1 MGDVLGLIEKAQKD
15 FDEDE
20 ARELTQKVLK
30 AQFTLEDFRKQLG
43 QMKKL
48 GPMGTIMGMLPGMGK
63 MTAQVDP
70 KEMERE
76 LKRKEAILNSMTA
89 AERRNVKILN
99 GSRRLRIANGSGTQ
113 VAEVNRLLKEF
124 EQMQKMMQRLGKFG
138 LKGLRGMLPGM

>member
-1 MGDVLGLIEKAQKD
+1 
-15 FDEDE
+15 
-20 ARELTQKVLK
+20 
-30 AQFTLEDFRKQLG
+30 
-43 QMKKL
+43 
-48 GPMGTIMGMLPGMGK
+48 MGK